1 MNVYRVICDTEIG
14 SRYLEQLTER
24 GGYVTHVEEIAP
36 ASGDYCE
43 QVPASELV
51 SARAELATLREG
63 LVKSAETSLSN
74 RNMYYEAKNKTAKV
88 LDTVR
93 DYLIDNGED
102 SFPDGFVDAMVALGM
117 EPLFGTRELTISYTI
132 VKRYSVTLDNVP
144 ASVDD
149 DDLVRFLSRIDIDG
163 DESETDIDNRVTQEL
178 RLEGFDDIEVDA
190 SYDGDGDIEDFEV
203 EMA

>member
-1 MNVYRVICDTEIG
+1 MNVYRVISDTEIG

-51 SARAELATLREG
+51 SAQVELATLREG
-63 LVKSAETSLSN
+63 LVKADERASYN
-74 RNMYYEAKNKTAKV
+74 RTLAYAAQNKTAKV

-93 DYLIDNGED
+93 DHIIDNGEEC
-102 SFPDGFVDAMVALGM
+102 FPSGFVDAMVALGM
-117 EPLFGTRELTISYTI
+117 EPMVGTRELEISYTLT
-132 VKRYSVTLDNVP
+132 KRYSVTLDNVP

-149 DDLVRFLSRIDIDG
+149 DDLVRWLSRIDVDG
-163 DESETDIDNRVTQEL
+163 DESERDVDNRITQEL
-178 RLEGFDDIEVDA
+178 RLEGRDDIEVEV
-190 SYDGDGDIEDFEV
+190 SEYGSGDIADFEV

>member
-1 MNVYRVICDTEIG
+1 MNVYRVMSDTEIG

-43 QVPASELV
+43 QVSASELM
-51 SARAELATLREG
+51 SAQVELATLRES

-74 RNMYYEAKNKTAKV
+74 RNMYYEARNKTAAV

-93 DYLIDNGED
+93 DYIIDNGEG
-102 SFPDGFVDAMVALGM
+102 SFPDGFVDAMVLLGM
-117 EPLFGTRELTISYTI
+117 EPMVGTRELTITYNVVKKYT
-132 VKRYSVTLDNVP
+132 VTLDNVP
-144 ASVDD
+144 ADADD
-149 DDLVRFLSRIDIDG
+149 DDLVRWLSRIDVDAG
-163 DESETDIDNRVTQEL
+163 DEARDLDNRITQEL
-178 RLEGFDDIEVDA
+178 RMEGYDDIEVDV
-190 SYDGDGDIEDFEV
+190 SEYDSGDIADFEV

>member
-1 MNVYRVICDTEIG
+1 MNVYRVISDTEIG

-43 QVPASELV
+43 QVSASELM
-51 SARAELATLREG
+51 SAQVELATLRES

-93 DYLIDNGED
+93 DHIIDNGEEC
-102 SFPDGFVDAMVALGM
+102 FPSGFVDAMVALGM
-117 EPLFGTRELTISYTI
+117 EPMVGTRELTITYNVVKKYT
-132 VKRYSVTLDNVP
+132 VTLDNVP
-144 ASVDD
+144 VDADD
-149 DDLVRFLSRIDIDG
+149 DDLVRWLSRIDVDAG
-163 DESETDIDNRVTQEL
+163 DEARDLDTRVTQEL
-178 RLEGFDDIEVDA
+178 RMEGYDDIEVDV
-190 SYDGDGDIEDFEV
+190 SEYDSGDIADFEV

>member
-1 MNVYRVICDTEIG
+1 MNVYRVISDTEIG

-43 QVPASELV
+43 QVSASELM
-51 SARAELATLREG
+51 SAQVELATLRES

-88 LDTVR
+88 LDAVR
-93 DYLIDNGED
+93 DLIIDNGEG
-102 SFPDGFVDAMVALGM
+102 SFPDGFVDAMVLLGM
-117 EPLFGTRELTISYTI
+117 EPMVGTRELTITYNVVKKYT
-132 VKRYSVTLDNVP
+132 VTLDNVP
-144 ASVDD
+144 VDADD
-149 DDLVRFLSRIDIDG
+149 DDLVRWLSRIDVDAG
-163 DESETDIDNRVTQEL
+163 DEARDLDTRVTQEL
-178 RLEGFDDIEVDA
+178 RMEGYDDIEVDV
-190 SYDGDGDIEDFEV
+190 SEYDSGDIADFEV

>member
-1 MNVYRVICDTEIG
+1 MNVYRVISDTEIG

-43 QVPASELV
+43 QVSASELM
-51 SARAELATLREG
+51 SAQVELATLRES

-88 LDTVR
+88 LDAVR
-93 DYLIDNGED
+93 DLIIDNGEG
-102 SFPDGFVDAMVALGM
+102 SFPDGFVDAMVLLGM
-117 EPLFGTRELTISYTI
+117 EPMVGTRELTITYNVVKKYT
-132 VKRYSVTLDNVP
+132 VTLDNVP
-144 ASVDD
+144 VDADD
-149 DDLVRFLSRIDIDG
+149 DDLVRWLLRIDVDGG
-163 DESETDIDNRVTQEL
+163 DEARDLDNRITQEL
-178 RLEGFDDIEVDA
+178 RMEGYDDIEVDV
-190 SYDGDGDIEDFEV
+190 SEYDSGDIADFEV